1 VNASDFFAAA
11 AYRFTNVQR
20 DPKFAAARP
29 KLGRHALTPSK
40 LFGDTAVWSLRGTND
55 RTLILGAGYSG
66 GRYGMAATT
75 ALPTLS
81 RPGDARHVIR
91 LQRLPDDDAFAWTT
105 DVDFAVGRMTAAD
118 AAAVVGSL
126 LRAAEGRSGAAV
138 RADYRAAF
146 PRAATAMGRLV
157 SIDTIR
163 TTPDAGG
170 ATTVELSMSLHPDRL
185 RAASFR
191 AFASY
196 VDKYVAPARYRL
208 TVTDRAGTRY
218 FTTAAAKNRLTL
230 RARVKDGRLVS
241 FDGPPRPMPDGG
253 LLLRSEAYAKFG
265 IFTVGASD
273 LVSELTIV
281 RTPSERGWLLR
292 FNREPDW
299 HLPLAAATLL
309 KSPLRRPFADGG
321 ATLRLTVRDRA
332 GAPTVIARHTQTVV
346 QESAVLRFLGSLGSA
361 ALNDF
366 AGKSEQEENRFWAE
380 AFLAMRADAAAI
392 TASVPGD

>member
-1 VNASDFFAAA
+1 M
-11 AYRFTNVQR
+11 QR

-29 KLGRHALTPSK
+29 KLGRYALTPSK
-40 LFGDTAVWSLRGTND
+40 IFGDTAVWTLRGPND
-55 RTLILGAGYSG
+55 RTLILGAGYAG
-66 GRYGMAATT
+66 GRYGMAATP
-75 ALPTLS
+75 ALPTLT
-81 RPGDARHVIR
+81 RPGDARHLIR
-91 LQRLPDDDAFAWTT
+91 LQRLPADDAFVWTT

-118 AAAVVGSL
+118 AASVVGSL
-126 LRAAEGRSGAAV
+126 LRAAEGRSGAAL
-138 RADYRAAF
+138 RADYRGAF
-146 PRAATAMGRLV
+146 PRTATAMGRLF

-170 ATTVELSMSLHPDRL
+170 ATTVELAMSLHPERL
-185 RAASFR
+185 RAASFP

-218 FTTAAAKNRLTL
+218 FTTAAARNRLTL

-241 FDGPPRPMPDGG
+241 FDGPPRPMPDVG

-273 LVSELTIV
+273 LVSDLTIV
-281 RTPSERGWLLR
+281 RGPTERGWLLR
-292 FNREPDW
+292 FNREPEW
-299 HLPLAAATLL
+299 HLPLAAAALL
-309 KSPLRRPFADGG
+309 RSPLRRPFADGG

-332 GAPTVIARHTQTVV
+332 GAPTVIARHTRTVV
-346 QESAVLRFLGSLGSA
+346 QESAVLRFLGSLGST

-366 AGKSEQEENRFWAE
+366 AGKSEEEENRFWAD

-392 TASVPGD
+392 TASMPGD

>member
-1 VNASDFFAAA
+1 M
-11 AYRFTNVQR
+11 QR
-20 DPKFAAARP
+20 DSRFAAARP
-29 KLGRHALTPSK
+29 KLGRYALTPSK
-40 LFGDTAVWSLRGTND
+40 IFGDTAVWTARGVND
-55 RTLILGAGYSG
+55 RTLMLAAGFSG

-75 ALPTLS
+75 AFPTLV
-81 RPGDARHVIR
+81 RPGDARHLIR
-91 LQRLPDDDAFAWTT
+91 LQRLRDDDDAYVWTT
-105 DVDFAVGRMTAAD
+105 DVDFAVGRMTAVD
-118 AAAVVGSL
+118 AASVVSSL
-126 LRAAEGRSGAAV
+126 LRAAEGRSGAAL
-138 RADYRAAF
+138 RADYRGAF
-146 PRAATAMGRLV
+146 PRTATAMGRLF

-170 ATTVELSMSLHPDRL
+170 ATTVELAMSLHPERL

-230 RARVKDGRLVS
+230 RVRVKDGRLVS

-273 LVSELTIV
+273 LVSDFTVV
-281 RTPSERGWLLR
+281 RAPRERGWLLR

-309 KSPLRRPFADGG
+309 KSPLRRPFAQGG
-321 ATLRLTVRDRA
+321 ATLRLTVRDRP
-332 GAPTVIARHTQTVV
+332 GAPTVIARHTATVV

-366 AGKSEQEENRFWAE
+366 AGKSEEEENRFWAE
-380 AFLAMRADAAAI
+380 AFLAMRDDAAAI
-392 TASVPGD
+392 TSSLPGD